1 MLLLPARRLRFFA
14 PRLALLRAVV
24 LALPTLRFDTFRTAF
39 LLVRLVVA
47 FFFPAFLELFF
58 RVAMG

>member
-1 MLLLPARRLRFFA
+1 MLLLEPARPPRFFD
-14 PRLALLRAVV
+14 PRFAVV
-24 LALPTLRFDTFRTAF
+24 FALPVLRVATFRPAF
-39 LLVRLVVA
+39 LLTRFLVA